1 MKPKDSFLVS
11 VARGAVLSGIL
22 IYLLPV
28 IAGADAIWFAM
39 PITELLVAI
48 YVAVK
53 MSQYTKELS
62 EERMAEE

>member
-1 MKPKDSFLVS
+1 MWKK
-11 VARGAVLSGIL
+11 A